1 MKYLQAFNGYNFMKK
16 YVFIFLISFP
26 LFADYS
32 SHPEAESVIKELTD
46 IHGFEKSYVI
56 NILSDAKKQ
65 QKIIDSISKPAEFT
79 WTWDRYK
86 KLFIE
91 QNRILNGR
99 IFIQDNIQTFK
110 KVEKEF
116 GVPKEVITAIIGVE
130 TRYGKIQGSYRVID
144 SLTTLGFDYPRRAKF
159 FRSELIKFFLLTRE
173 NNLDILEVK
182 GSYAG
187 AMGYGQ
193 FISSSYRA
201 YAIDYDEDGYADLFG
216 SVDDAIGSVANYL
229 KIHGWKRNG
238 DIVQK
243 VDLNNVRKPY
253 RNNEESNKFIPL
265 MFSEGVDESYIVKD
279 GDTLLEIAIAN
290 SMNIKELML
299 LNSIS
304 NQNFIKTGQ
313 KLLLKKKK
321 DIYFI
326 GDDNFIAITKYNISH
341 FYAMAVYYLSK
352 ELKI

>member
-1 MKYLQAFNGYNFMKK
+1 MKKILFTLIFTTAYLQ
-16 YVFIFLISFP
+16 S
-26 LFADYS
+26 DYL
-32 SHPEAESVIKELTD
+32 SHPKADLLINELVNE
-46 IHGFEKSYVI
+46 HGFEENFVKEV
-56 NILSDAKKQ
+56 LSVAKKK

-91 QNRILNGR
+91 EKRIKNGK
-99 IFIQDNIQTFK
+99 IFITNNIR
-110 KVEKEF
+110 VLEKAEKDF

-144 SLTTLGFDYPRRAKF
+144 SLLTLGFDYPRRSKF
-159 FRSELIKFFLLTRE
+159 FRKELVNFFLLTRE
-173 NNLDILEVK
+173 NELDILEIK

-201 YAIDYDEDGYADLFG
+201 YAIDYDGDGSADLFN

-229 KIHGWKRNG
+229 YIHGWKREG
-238 DIVQK
+238 DIVYEAFP
-243 VDLNNVRKPY
+243 NNVRKVFKPSD
-253 RNNEESNKFIPL
+253 ELSKFIPL
-265 MFSEGVDESYIVKD
+265 SFNENG
-279 GDTLLEIAIAN
+279 
-290 SMNIKELML
+290 
-299 LNSIS
+299 
-304 NQNFIKTGQ
+304 
-313 KLLLKKKK
+313 K
-321 DIYFI
+321 DINFI

-341 FYAMAVYYLSK
+341 FYAMAVYYLSE

>member
-1 MKYLQAFNGYNFMKK
+1 MKKILFTLIFTTAYLQ
-16 YVFIFLISFP
+16 S
-26 LFADYS
+26 DYL
-32 SHPEAESVIKELTD
+32 SHPKADLLINELVNE
-46 IHGFEKSYVI
+46 HGFEENFVKEV
-56 NILSDAKKQ
+56 LSVAKKK

-91 QNRILNGR
+91 EKRIKNGK
-99 IFIQDNIQTFK
+99 IFISENIE
-110 KVEKEF
+110 VLEKAEKDF

-144 SLTTLGFDYPRRAKF
+144 SLLTLGFDYPRRSKF
-159 FRSELIKFFLLTRE
+159 FRKELVNFFLLTRE
-173 NNLDILEVK
+173 NELDILEIK

-201 YAIDYDEDGYADLFG
+201 YAIDYDGDGSADLFN

-229 KIHGWKRNG
+229 YIHGWKREG
-238 DIVQK
+238 DIVYEAFP
-243 VDLNNVRKPY
+243 NNVRKVFKPSD
-253 RNNEESNKFIPL
+253 ELSKFIPL
-265 MFSEGVDESYIVKD
+265 SFNENG
-279 GDTLLEIAIAN
+279 
-290 SMNIKELML
+290 
-299 LNSIS
+299 
-304 NQNFIKTGQ
+304 
-313 KLLLKKKK
+313 K
-321 DIYFI
+321 DINFI

-341 FYAMAVYYLSK
+341 FYAMAVYYLSE